1 MQERNN
7 WGKQGEKLVEMG
19 GRKDRKNALE
29 DESDVSLMWRRDHH
43 TDCLPVSHGT
53 NCFFTLNSILL
64 RTSADEIHQ
73 RS

>member
-1 MQERNN
+1 MQEWNN

-53 NCFFTLNSILL
+53 N
-64 RTSADEIHQ
+64 
-73 RS
+73 